1 MAEVIPTAPS
11 QHTMF
16 KIYLDPLK
24 ELNKYNYQIVPSVLV
39 KMLVS
44 HWEFLLYCLELKDI
58 GEVRLNLIEDFLHQ
72 VAKEFCIFKPN
83 PNDSK

>member
-16 KIYLDPLK
+16 KIYLDPLN
-24 ELNKYNYQIVPSVLV
+24 ELNKYNYQIVPNVLV

-44 HWEFLLYCLELKDI
+44 HWEFLLYCLELFRRFAAMRGQISKFHT
-58 GEVRLNLIEDFLHQ
+58 GGSSFL
-72 VAKEFCIFKPN
+72 
-83 PNDSK
+83 